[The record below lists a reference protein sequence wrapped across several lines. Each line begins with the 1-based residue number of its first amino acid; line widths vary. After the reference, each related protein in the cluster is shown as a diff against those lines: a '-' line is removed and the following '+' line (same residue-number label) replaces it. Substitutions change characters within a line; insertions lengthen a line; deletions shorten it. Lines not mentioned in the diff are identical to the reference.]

1 MIHIYT
7 ERLGYKHDLDLLK
20 EYMELDDIITIL
32 LDHCEDAGE
41 VITEYMVEFVLDDVN
56 VDAEVKVVE

>member
-1 MIHIYT
+1 MTHTYT

-32 LDHCEDAGE
+32 LDNCKDAE
-41 VITEYMVEFVLDDVN
+41 QVITFYMIDYVLDDAN
-56 VDAEVKVVE
+56 VDAEVKVIE